1 MKVGDIVKNEYD
13 GVLSTIEE
21 INEYTVI
28 LYFHDLESLENE
40 FGKEEAKEFYQR
52 NEVVDKENFEFA
64 WCEGHYVSK

>member
-13 GVLSTIEE
+13 GVLSTLKE

-40 FGKEEAKEFYQR
+40 FGKDDAKNHYQR
-52 NEVVDKENFEFA
+52 HEVVDKENFEFA
-64 WCEGHYVSK
+64 WCGHHVSK

>member
-64 WCEGHYVSK
+64 WCKGHYVSK

>member
-40 FGKEEAKEFYQR
+40 FGKE
-52 NEVVDKENFEFA
+52 DFEFA